1 MLRNFL
7 VSGSL
12 VPSFVSILPVPPNCI
27 SDLANTGDF
36 VPFCLLSAAV
46 WRKIRSFCIAM
57 PRDSSKFAR
66 LIEWTSP
73 ACESE
78 LIHL

>member
-12 VPSFVSILPVPPNCI
+12 VPSFYFACTPNCI
-27 SDLANTGDF
+27 SDLANTGDV
-36 VPFCLLSAAV
+36 VPFCLLSVAV
-46 WRKIRSFCIAM
+46 CRKIRSFCIAM

-73 ACESE
+73 ACDPE